1 MGDRQDPLDDLLDDE
16 ELSLEEGG
24 VAAEVRQRLVLA
36 LDVDDLVEACRLGGL
51 LAPYFGTVKVG
62 LELYTASGPDVVGAF
77 VEAGFD
83 VFCDLKFHDFPNTVG
98 RAARVVGSLGARWVT
113 VHTSGGAAMLQAA
126 VDGLADGA
134 AAADLAVPG
143 VLGVTVLTSDKVV
156 SQEQLEERCGLAV
169 DSGCEGI
176 VCAAT
181 DLAATSRFAGRLVRA
196 VPGLRL
202 PGGATHDQARVS
214 SPREALDEGA
224 DLLVVG
230 RAVTAVDDPV
240 AACEVLVDHL
250 LG

>member
-1 MGDRQDPLDDLLDDE
+1 MPSQP
-16 ELSLEEGG
+16 
-24 VAAEVRQRLVLA
+24 
-36 LDVDDLVEACRLGGL
+36 
-51 LAPYFGTVKVG
+51 
-62 LELYTASGPDVVGAF
+62 
-77 VEAGFD
+77 
-83 VFCDLKFHDFPNTVG
+83 
-98 RAARVVGSLGARWVT
+98 
-113 VHTSGGAAMLQAA
+113 
-126 VDGLADGA
+126 
-134 AAADLAVPG
+134 
-143 VLGVTVLTSDKVV
+143 LTSDQVA

-202 PGGATHDQARVS
+202 PGGVTHDQARVA

-230 RAVTAVDDPV
+230 RAVTAVDDPA
-240 AACEVLVDHL
+240 AACEDLVDHL